1 MLDLLISFINFI
13 ILSIP
18 YAVKKFTF
26 LPPNPPKYIIVKEKM
41 NRGKKIKEKEEIHF
55 LLKTENGSIQYKKLK
70 PKILNIKYSKITKD
84 NYDLPI
90 LIITPI
96 YSKDLCIIYCQGN
109 NGDLGSS
116 LFECF
121 EISLKC
127 NSMIVTFEYPGYGL
141 CKDEEIKESE
151 FFKRIKIV
159 YNHIINFLNFRPNQ
173 IILYGFS
180 LGSGIAFDLAC
191 RKEFPVAGLI
201 LQSPFLSIIRTR
213 YNTKTTKYFD
223 LFNNCDKAKNL
234 CTQTLFIH
242 GNNDTI
248 VPYIHGRILS
258 ELIPKKY
265 FYDFLTVD
273 NANHNNLIKNNKDF
287 VFKYIKQF
295 ISFCVEDYSNSD
307 YINEIIENNDL
318 TEENRRKK
326 SDLINFIKK
335 EDYGLD
341 KSKEIKKRV
350 YPFEDRQILEKNLK
364 ASSCINCPIQNIIK
378 LAKENNNQNNN
389 FEINNKSLNVK
400 YLENVKQKIFN
411 YSNNYYY
418 VNVGAY
424 SKNKKF
430 SVYNNFCK
438 IYNNNKK
445 NKNLTKEKSMTSLF
459 SSNNNIKIYNN

>member
-1 MLDLLISFINFI
+1 
-13 ILSIP
+13 
-18 YAVKKFTF
+18 
-26 LPPNPPKYIIVKEKM
+26 VKEKM

-295 ISFCVEDYSNSD
+295 ISFCIEDYSNSD

-341 KSKEIKKRV
+341 KSKEIKNV
-350 YPFEDRQILEKNLK
+350 YTLLK
-364 ASSCINCPIQNIIK
+364 ID
-378 LAKENNNQNNN
+378 
-389 FEINNKSLNVK
+389 
-400 YLENVKQKIFN
+400 
-411 YSNNYYY
+411 
-418 VNVGAY
+418 
-424 SKNKKF
+424 KF
-430 SVYNNFCK
+430 
-438 IYNNNKK
+438 
-445 NKNLTKEKSMTSLF
+445 
-459 SSNNNIKIYNN
+459 